1 MNKNLVRGL
10 VVGILLIILGV
21 IIYGLFFKGGP
32 TETTQTP
39 ATAPGPT
46 APAPVAVK
54 PPPAP
59 PATQEITSP
68 KQPGAPP
75 TPSEVSSPRQAEAPP
90 VGPKTPSQK
99 VTPAPESSSTA
110 PKITVFPPEKEKE
123 HYGFLVNRYRK
134 YGRASK
140 MMDKLK
146 NRGIPSFI
154 QQSPKAPNLSEV
166 WAGPFSDLGKAKAA
180 EKSLRAMLKGP
191 RKIHKIIGTVP
202 K

>member
-32 TETTQTP
+32 TPTTQAP
-39 ATAPGPT
+39 ATAPGP
-46 APAPVAVK
+46 APAPAAVK
-54 PPPAP
+54 PPPATP
-59 PATQEITSP
+59 EITP
-68 KQPGAPP
+68 PQQPG
-75 TPSEVSSPRQAEAPP
+75 APP
-90 VGPKTPSQK
+90 VGPKTPSPK
-99 VTPAPESSSTA
+99 VAPAPESSSTA
-110 PKITVFPPEKEKE
+110 PPAPVFPPEKEKKY
-123 HYGFLVNRYRK
+123 YGFLVNRYRN

-154 QQSPKAPNLSEV
+154 QQAPHAPNLSEL
-166 WAGPFSDLGKAKAA
+166 WAGPFSDLGQARAA
-180 EKSLRAMLKGP
+180 EKSLRALLKGP
-191 RKIHKIIGTVP
+191 SKIRRIKGTVP